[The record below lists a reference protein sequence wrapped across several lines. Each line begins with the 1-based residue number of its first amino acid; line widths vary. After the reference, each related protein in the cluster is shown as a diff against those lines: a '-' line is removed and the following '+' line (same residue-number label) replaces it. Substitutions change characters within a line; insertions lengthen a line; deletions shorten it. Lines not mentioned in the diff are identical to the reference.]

1 MLDYFVSVLE
11 GAADNNGKG
20 TLFVFDNF
28 ETMEN
33 VRELHRFLDTY
44 THLPNKVLI
53 TSRERASKADYPIE
67 VKGMERSEA
76 LEMLT
81 TGARDLG
88 IEPLVTPAV
97 AESIYEFTKGHAYVM
112 RVVLGE
118 IAKERR
124 YVPPS
129 QIMSSRVDIVN
140 AIFERSFSKLTDDGR
155 SVFLTVSN
163 WKSRIPEL
171 AILVVLG
178 QRGVDV
184 EAGIE
189 ECRRLSLI
197 TFSELEDGQPC
208 YSAPQL
214 ARVFGKK
221 KLDGDP
227 DRLVIQ
233 GDIET
238 LKRFGVASDNGGPET
253 QTSLILR
260 FVSWCREEVK
270 TADAN
275 RITRLDALL
284 ETLANLWP
292 EGWLHL
298 ARFRQQSGTSA
309 DMIDNALRRAVEEEP
324 ENKEAWLERAR
335 LAQQTGNEPTSR
347 MLKKHS

>member
-1 MLDYFVSVLE
+1 VLKLEDISRKYGALFDQPETVEHFASVLE
-11 GAADNNGKG
+11 GATENNGKG
-20 TLFVFDNF
+20 VLFVFDNF

-53 TSRERASKADYPIE
+53 TSRERAFKADYPIE
-67 VKGMERSEA
+67 VKGMEKAEA
-76 LEMLT
+76 FEMLT

-88 IEPLVTPAV
+88 IEPLVTSAV

-129 QIMSSRVDIVN
+129 QIISNRVDIVN
-140 AIFERSFSKLTDDGR
+140 AIFERSFSKLTYDGR
-155 SVFLTVSN
+155 SVFLAISN

-178 QRGVDV
+178 QRGIDV

-197 TFSELEDGQPC
+197 TLSELEDGQPC

-233 GDIET
+233 EDIET
-238 LKRFGVASDNGGPET
+238 LQRFGVASENVSHET
-253 QTSLILR
+253 QESLILR
-260 FVSWCREEVK
+260 FVSWCREEAEG
-270 TADAN
+270 ADAN
-275 RITRLDALL
+275 RIRQLDALL
-284 ETLANLWP
+284 ETLAGLWSG
-292 EGWLHL
+292 GWLHL
-298 ARFRQQSGTSA
+298 AHFRQQSG
-309 DMIDNALRRAVEEEP
+309 ALP
-324 ENKEAWLERAR
+324 I
-335 LAQQTGNEPTSR
+335 
-347 MLKKHS
+347 